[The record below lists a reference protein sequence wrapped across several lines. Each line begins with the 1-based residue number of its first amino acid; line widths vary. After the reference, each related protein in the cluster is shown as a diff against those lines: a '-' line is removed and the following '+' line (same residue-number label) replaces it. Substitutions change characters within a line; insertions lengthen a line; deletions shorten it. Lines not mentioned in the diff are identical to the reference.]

1 MNRRD
6 QQGFFTK
13 AAALGASYVLGAFN
27 DNFFKQAVLLLAVG
41 LGLERY
47 QAWGTVLFA
56 LPFVLFSAWGGWL
69 ADRFPKKNIV
79 VAAKSLELL
88 AMLVGAWGIVHLHWP
103 AIMLMLFCMGGS
115 STLFSPAL
123 NGSIPELFPAAQVP
137 KVNGFFKLCT
147 TVSIL
152 LGVML
157 AGWAL
162 DRTWLDTSIPFGRWL
177 VAGGVICAAVLGL
190 ISTVRIPLWPASD
203 RPAPAF
209 PWLGA
214 WNSLKD
220 FHTLRRDPALRL
232 CIVADA
238 TFYGISSLA
247 LLLINAL
254 GRQEL
259 GFSNTQ
265 TSLLPTALLIGICVG
280 SLLATRGTVQ
290 SWRRWLCPACSGIG
304 LALIAAFGVVQAPL
318 APQMLFWGLFAAYTA
333 AGLCG
338 GFFIIPVSSFIQVRP
353 ESHAKGHVLGISN
366 CLSFTAIMLAG
377 AVAWGL
383 TLVQASTAHL
393 LLGFCI
399 LASAFVFALLIC
411 GLSREADDGLP
422 PGQPRLTRLLLALA
436 RTLLALR
443 YRVTVNGLDQLQEN
457 GRPLLFL
464 PNHVALSDP
473 MLVSVLLA
481 RFQPRPLA
489 DEAQVNRPLIRPV
502 MQLVRP
508 VIKPDLLELGGRSR
522 RMAAAAVEE
531 ALNRCIEALKQ
542 GDNLLFYPA
551 GMLTQDGKEHLGGKS
566 GVLRLVRAVP
576 ECRVILVRTRGLW
589 GSSFSYATG
598 KPDTLRGLA
607 LGALRLLVNGLFFMP
622 RRAVRITFQE
632 MDSLPVQEGAQALN
646 RVLESWYE
654 AEAEQGTLV
663 PYYFWQ
669 GSASRPLPAQSE
681 DNRGK
686 TTGEAALPSALQ
698 EQVYAL
704 IRSFLGEDAPDLQPE
719 MRLSADLG
727 IDSLNLTELA
737 VQLEQ
742 ATGHSVVRLEELV
755 TVADCVRAA
764 AGLLSGTATVPEAPA
779 SWFAPA
785 EGEAE
790 GLQVPDAPNLPLAIL
805 RQAQKRPT
813 GLILTDAQATLSWR
827 DFWLKA
833 VALALLLRRRCPE
846 SRIGLLL
853 PASTAASLCWLAA
866 LLAGK
871 TPVLLNWTTGPAN
884 FAHCVRL
891 VEVKTI
897 LTSRRLLDRL
907 KEQGF
912 DQGPATEAGAS
923 FFCLE
928 EAAGMPLT
936 LKVSALL
943 RSRLALAGWEGLAVP
958 AAIPETAAILF
969 TSGSESAPKGVPLS
983 HENILSNC
991 RDITEIAAFTS
1002 HDRMLAMLPPF
1013 HSLGLT
1019 VNLVLPLCFGL
1030 PAVMHPN
1037 PTEAALLVRLCRLWR
1052 PTITVAPPSF
1062 LDAMLQQASP
1072 GDLRS
1077 LRLGVVGAE
1086 TCPARVYQAF
1096 AQATGGAL
1104 VEGYG
1109 VTECAPVISVN
1120 RPEAPQP
1127 GTIGLPLPSV
1137 QVALVSPEGE
1147 MQRVPAGQTGMLMV
1161 RGPNVFSGYVQAAG
1175 QPAPASPFVHFE
1187 GQSWY
1192 RTGDL
1197 VRQRTDGV
1205 LVFAGRLGRFV
1216 KLGGEMLSLP
1226 QMEQVLLEYVAKRD
1240 AGQPQESETPGP
1252 ALAVV
1257 SVEGEGQPELVL
1269 VSRVGISLAEANQAL
1284 RSAGLSALYALRR
1297 VLIVENLP
1305 LLGSGKTDYRAVQ
1318 GMLAKAS
1325 HSGAPR

>member
-1 MNRRD
+1 MNKKD

-13 AAALGASYVLGAFN
+13 AAALGASYVLGTFN

-41 LGLERY
+41 LGLETY
-47 QAWGTVLFA
+47 QAWGTFLFA

-103 AIMLMLFCMGGS
+103 AIMFMLFCMGGS

-137 KVNGFFKLCT
+137 KVNGLFKLCT

-162 DRTWLDTSIPFGRWL
+162 DRTWLDTAIPFGRWL
-177 VAGGVICAAVLGL
+177 VASGVICAAVLGL
-190 ISTVRIPLWPASD
+190 GSTVCIPLWPASD
-203 RPAPAF
+203 KAAPAF

-232 CIVADA
+232 CLAADA
-238 TFYGISSLA
+238 TFYGISALA

-259 GFSNTQ
+259 GFSNTL
-265 TSLLPTALLIGICVG
+265 TSLLPTALLIGICAG
-280 SLLATRGTVQ
+280 SLLAARGTVQ
-290 SWRRWLCPACSGIG
+290 SWRRWLFPACSGIG
-304 LALIAAFGVVQAPL
+304 LALIAAFGAVQTPL
-318 APQMLFWGLFAAYTA
+318 SPQAHFWTLFAAYTV
-333 AGLCG
+333 AGVCG

-353 ESHAKGHVLGISN
+353 ESHAKGHVLGICN

-377 AVAWGL
+377 PAAWVL
-383 TLVQASTAHL
+383 TFVQPSTAHL
-393 LLGFCI
+393 LVGLCT
-399 LASAFVFALLIC
+399 LAIACVFALLIC
-411 GLSREADDGLP
+411 GLPREADDELP
-422 PGQPRLTRLLLALA
+422 PGQPRLTRLVLVLG
-436 RTLLALR
+436 RGLLALR
-443 YRVTVNGLDQLQEN
+443 YRVTVSGLDKVRDD

-489 DEAQVNRPLIRPV
+489 DEAQVNRPLIRPL

-508 VIKPDLLELGGRSR
+508 VTKPDLLELGGGSR
-522 RMAAAAVEE
+522 QEAAAAVEE

-566 GVLRLVRAVP
+566 GVLRLIRAVP

-607 LGALRLLVNGLFFMP
+607 LGALRLLANGLFFMP
-622 RRAVRITFQE
+622 RRTVRITFQE

-654 AEAEQGTLV
+654 AEPEQGSLV

-669 GSASRPLPAQSE
+669 GSAARPLPAHTE
-681 DNRGK
+681 DRGK
-686 TTGEAALPSALQ
+686 PEEAEIPEALQ

-704 IRSFLGEDAPDLQPE
+704 IRSCVGEEAPDLQPE
-719 MRLSADLG
+719 MRLAADLG
-727 IDSLNLTELA
+727 IDSLSLTELA

-742 ATGHSVVRLEELV
+742 ATGHSVTRLEELV

-764 AGLLSGTATVPEAPA
+764 AGLLSDTATAPEAPA
-779 SWFAPA
+779 AWFAR
-785 EGEAE
+785 EQDKVE

-805 RQAQKRPT
+805 RQARQHPT
-813 GLILTDAQATLSWR
+813 ALILTDAQATLNWQ

-833 VALALLLRRRCPE
+833 VALSLLLRRQCPE
-846 SRIGLLL
+846 SRVGLLL
-853 PASTAASLCWLAA
+853 PASTAASLCWLAV

-897 LTSRRLLDRL
+897 LTARRLLDRL
-907 KEQGF
+907 KAQGF
-912 DQGPATEAGAS
+912 DPDAAREAGAT

-936 LKVSALL
+936 LKVSAFL
-943 RSRLALAGWEGLAVP
+943 RSRLALAGWERLAVP
-958 AAIPETAAILF
+958 SAIPETAAILF

-983 HENILSNC
+983 HENILTNC

-1002 HDRMLAMLPPF
+1002 RDRMLAMLPPF

-1052 PTITVAPPSF
+1052 PTITVAPPTF
-1062 LDAMLQQASP
+1062 LDAMLQQAAP

-1096 AQATGGAL
+1096 AQETGGAL

-1120 RPEAPQP
+1120 RPAAPQP

-1147 MQRVPAGQTGMLMV
+1147 MQRVPAGKAGMLLV
-1161 RGPNVFSGYVQAAG
+1161 RGPNVFSGYVQAKG
-1175 QPAPASPFVHFE
+1175 QPAPASPFVTFE

-1197 VRQRTDGV
+1197 VRQQADGV

-1216 KLGGEMLSLP
+1216 KVGGEMLSLP
-1226 QMEQVLLEYVAKRD
+1226 QMEQVLLDYVAKRD
-1240 AGQPQESETPGP
+1240 AGKPQENEIPGP
-1252 ALAVV
+1252 ALAVA
-1257 SVEGEGQPELVL
+1257 SVEREGQPEMVL
-1269 VSRVGISLAEANQAL
+1269 VSRVEISLAEANQAL
-1284 RSAGLSALYALRR
+1284 RNAGLSALYALRR
-1297 VLIVENLP
+1297 VLPVDSLP

-1318 GMLAKAS
+1318 GMLEKAF
-1325 HSGAPR
+1325 HSGAPQ